1 MPKLGTIKRVSTVVI
16 AVGILITSGLQQ
28 DAYAAVKHEGLAMA
42 GRVTAT
48 TPNTI
53 RSGKGAPSSSL
64 GADGDFYIDLSTF
77 NFYGPKANG
86 RWPAPTSLRGP
97 AGTNGTPGAAGSN
110 GAAGSA
116 ATASE
121 KPGPIGLQGPVG
133 ETGTQ
138 GVPGLAGSPGS
149 IGATGPTG
157 PAGPQGIAG
166 PAGSA
171 SESGSGSA
179 GATGPQG
186 AQGSIGATGATG
198 PQGDQGLTGLTGA
211 TGVTGPSGAT
221 GPKGDQGLTG
231 QTGTTGL
238 TGATGPSGTTGAS
251 GAQGV
256 SGPTGIAGP
265 TGPTGAIGLT
275 GAVGLTGSNGSQG
288 LVGVAG
294 AEGLTGL
301 QGLQGATG
309 PTGATGSSGSIGL
322 TGAQGATGPS
332 QVQTSVISFAN
343 LSGSEQA
350 SINSSAFGTFSP
362 GKIYVVDILLNSI
375 LTGYD
380 SSPVLKL
387 SASATGGTPIIS
399 MTYFCAQ
406 TQADRFSS
414 TESESDTY
422 AKIVVN
428 ASSAVT
434 TSQLILTLTSGEQ
447 TTTNALITNGTYI
460 SQLVGSLL

>member
-97 AGTNGTPGAAGSN
+97 AGNNGTPGAAGSN

-265 TGPTGAIGLT
+265 TGPTGL
-275 GAVGLTGSNGSQG
+275 QG
-288 LVGVAG
+288 F
-294 AEGLTGL
+294 

-322 TGAQGATGPS
+322 AGAQGATGPS

>member
-1 MPKLGTIKRVSTVVI
+1 
-16 AVGILITSGLQQ
+16 
-28 DAYAAVKHEGLAMA
+28 
-42 GRVTAT
+42 
-48 TPNTI
+48 
-53 RSGKGAPSSSL
+53 
-64 GADGDFYIDLSTF
+64 
-77 NFYGPKANG
+77 
-86 RWPAPTSLRGP
+86 
-97 AGTNGTPGAAGSN
+97 
-110 GAAGSA
+110 
-116 ATASE
+116 
-121 KPGPIGLQGPVG
+121 
-133 ETGTQ
+133 
-138 GVPGLAGSPGS
+138 
-149 IGATGPTG
+149 
-157 PAGPQGIAG
+157 
-166 PAGSA
+166 
-171 SESGSGSA
+171 
-179 GATGPQG
+179 
-186 AQGSIGATGATG
+186 
-198 PQGDQGLTGLTGA
+198 
-211 TGVTGPSGAT
+211 
-221 GPKGDQGLTG
+221 
-231 QTGTTGL
+231 
-238 TGATGPSGTTGAS
+238 
-251 GAQGV
+251 
-256 SGPTGIAGP
+256 
-265 TGPTGAIGLT
+265 
-275 GAVGLTGSNGSQG
+275 
-288 LVGVAG
+288 VAG

-301 QGLQGATG
+301 QGFQGLQGATG